1 MRGANQAFVTT
12 KSALALCNAL
22 PLSEPEGDGASEWL
36 HLLPGGGEIHTGDG
50 RGPYTVDDYEALAA
64 ASLGDGERLVLD
76 ECHSTDLAAPK
87 GHSAP
92 ARGWI
97 VELQARADGIWGLVE
112 WTGTGR
118 QLRADKA
125 YRGISPAIL
134 HTRDKKIVGI
144 ARASLVNV
152 PNLKGLTALHQK
164 ETSMN
169 FRELLI
175 ELLKLDREADD
186 AAIEA
191 ALRKAMEGAGKEA
204 DVETAVQSALVPIRQ
219 QLGIGEDGDIAETI
233 TALQAAGNDDRTTE
247 IITSLQSQLG
257 DVTTRLTALQ
267 AKQTLDAAT
276 AFVDKAIE
284 EGRVG
289 VKPQRDV
296 YIAMHQ
302 ENPQRTE
309 TLIGAMAKVGG
320 GPSLHQRQVP
330 DRNAE
335 LDHTDNSVIALM
347 GLDPEEF
354 KKTRA
359 AELGVEQEAI

>member
-1 MRGANQAFVTT
+1 MTT
-12 KSALALCNAL
+12 KSALALCSAL
-22 PLSEPEGDGASEWL
+22 PLGDVAADSGDREWL
-36 HLLPGGGEIHTGDG
+36 HLLPGGGEIRTGDG

-64 ASLGDGERLVLD
+64 ASLGDGDRLVLD

-97 VELQARADGIWGLVE
+97 VELQARSDGIWGLVE

-125 YRGISPAIL
+125 YRGISPVIQHTKAGLITAI
-134 HTRDKKIVGI
+134 K
-144 ARASLVNV
+144 RASLVND
-152 PNLKGLTALHQK
+152 PNLQGLTALHQK
-164 ETSMN
+164 ESEMD
-169 FRELLI
+169 FRAMLI
-175 ELLKLDREADD
+175 ELLKLDAEADD

-191 ALRKAMEGAGKEA
+191 ALRKAMEGAADEA
-204 DVETAVQSALVPIRQ
+204 ATETAVQAAMAPIRE
-219 QLGIGEDGDIAETI
+219 QLGLDESGDIVATI
-233 TALQAAGNDDRTTE
+233 TALQSAGNDDRQTE
-247 IITSLQSQLG
+247 IITSLQGQLTAVSTQLAEMQS
-257 DVTTRLTALQ
+257 DQALQ
-267 AKQTLDAAT
+267 AAT
-276 AFVDKAIE
+276 RFVDNAIA

-289 VKPQRDV
+289 VKPQRAL

-320 GPSLHQRQVP
+320 TSLHSQRDVP
-330 DRNAE
+330 TRTAE
-335 LDHTDNSVIALM
+335 LDDADASVIALM
-347 GLDPEEF
+347 GLDPTEF

-359 AELGVEQEAI
+359 GELGVEQEAI

>member
-1 MRGANQAFVTT
+1 MTT
-12 KSALALCNAL
+12 KAALALCSAL
-22 PLSEPEGDGASEWL
+22 PLGDVAGDLGETEWL
-36 HLLPGGGEIHTGDG
+36 HLLPGGGHIRTGDG

-64 ASLGDGERLVLD
+64 ASLSDGERLVLD
-76 ECHSTDLAAPK
+76 ECHSTDLAAPR
-87 GHSAP
+87 GQAAP

-125 YRGISPAIL
+125 YRGISPVIQHTKAGVITAI
-134 HTRDKKIVGI
+134 K
-144 ARASLVNV
+144 RASLVND
-152 PNLKGLTALHQK
+152 PNLQGLTALHSK
-164 ETSMN
+164 ESEMD
-169 FRELLI
+169 FKAMLI
-175 ELLKLDREADD
+175 ELLKLDADADD

-191 ALRKAMEGAGKEA
+191 ALRKAMGGSGEA
-204 DVETAVQSALVPIRQ
+204 ETAVQSALAPIRK
-219 QLGIGEDGDIAETI
+219 QLGLGDDGDIAGTI
-233 TALQAAGNDDRTTE
+233 TALQAAGNDDKQAE
-247 IITSLQSQLG
+247 VITSLQGQLA
-257 DVTTRLTALQ
+257 DVSTQLTALQ
-267 AKQTLDAAT
+267 AKQSLDAAT

-320 GPSLHQRQVP
+320 GPALHQRGVP
-330 DRNAE
+330 GRTAE
-335 LDHTDNSVIALM
+335 LDDADNSVIALM
-347 GLDPEEF
+347 GLDPDEF

>member
-1 MRGANQAFVTT
+1 MTT
-12 KSALALCNAL
+12 RAALALCNAL

-36 HLLPGGGEIHTGDG
+36 HLLPGGGEIRTGDG

-64 ASLGDGERLVLD
+64 ASLGEGDRLVLD

-134 HTRDKKIVGI
+134 HTKDKKIVGI

-175 ELLKLDREADD
+175 ELLKLDKDADD

-191 ALRKAMEGAGKEA
+191 ALRKAMEGAGQEA
-204 DVETAVQSALVPIRQ
+204 DVETAVQSALAPIRQ
-219 QLGIGEDGDIAETI
+219 QLQLEDGADIAATI
-233 TALQAAGNDDRTTE
+233 TALQAAGNDDRQTE
-247 IITSLQSQLG
+247 IITSLQGQLTAVSTQLAEMQT
-257 DVTTRLTALQ
+257 DQALQ
-267 AKQTLDAAT
+267 AAT
-276 AFVDKAIE
+276 RFVDNAIA

-289 VKPQRDV
+289 VKPQRDL

-320 GPSLHQRQVP
+320 ISLHAQRDVP
-330 DRNAE
+330 ARTAE
-335 LDHTDNSVIALM
+335 LDDADRQVIALM
-347 GLDPEEF
+347 GIDPEEY
-354 KKTRA
+354 KKVRA
-359 AELGVEQEAI
+359 QELGLEKEAI

>member
-1 MRGANQAFVTT
+1 MTT
-12 KSALALCNAL
+12 RAALALCSAL
-22 PLSEPEGDGASEWL
+22 PLRDVAADAADSEWL
-36 HLLPGGGEIHTGDG
+36 HLLPGGGTVRTGDG

-64 ASLGDGERLVLD
+64 VSLGDGDRLVLD

-87 GHSAP
+87 GQSAP

-97 VELQARADGIWGLVE
+97 VALEARADGIWGQVE

-125 YRGISPAIL
+125 YRGISPVIAHTKDNRIVAI
-134 HTRDKKIVGI
+134 K
-144 ARASLVNV
+144 RASLVND
-152 PNLKGLTALHQK
+152 PNLQGLTALHQK
-164 ETSMN
+164 ESEMD
-169 FRELLI
+169 FRAMLI
-175 ELLKLDREADD
+175 ELLKLDTDADD

-191 ALRKAMEGAGKEA
+191 ALRKAMEGPAEEA
-204 DVETAVQSALVPIRQ
+204 DVETAVQSALAPIRK
-219 QLGIGEDGDIAETI
+219 QLQLEDGADIAATI
-233 TALQAAGNDDRTTE
+233 TALQAAGNDDRQTE
-247 IITSLQSQLG
+247 IITSLQGQLTAVSTQLAEMQT
-257 DVTTRLTALQ
+257 DQALQ
-267 AKQTLDAAT
+267 AAT
-276 AFVDKAIE
+276 RFVDNAIA

-289 VKPQRDV
+289 VKPQRDL

-320 GPSLHQRQVP
+320 ISLHAQRDVP
-330 DRNAE
+330 GRTAE
-335 LDHTDNSVIALM
+335 LDDADTSVIALM
-347 GLDPEEF
+347 GIDPEEF